1 MRMSYCSSDVCSSD
15 RQCCPSLLCQAHPTA
30 VATRHI
36 PLRRLS
42 AGRHQLFYLETTPMT
57 LTPSSR
63 KPIPIKHRRRQS
75 RTPNVASNPFS
86 CSPLRGKGTRVF
98 QYNLPDV
105 LFGELAGGGEIGRA
119 SCRARVCQYV

>member
-1 MRMSYCSSDVCSSD
+1 
-15 RQCCPSLLCQAHPTA
+15 
-30 VATRHI
+30 
-36 PLRRLS
+36 
-42 AGRHQLFYLETTPMT
+42 MT

-63 KPIPIKHRRRQS
+63 KPIPIKHRRRQA

-105 LFGELAGGGEIGRA
+105 LFGELAGGGLRQFVNDDKIIRHAPLGGLALVMGTHFGTAKFGTVYRKSVVSEK
-119 SCRARVCQYV
+119 SVSV